1 MPNPGRR
8 PGPILEEWDW
18 QRTGACRDAD
28 PDLFFPPDSER
39 GPRRAAREAAAKAVC
54 QRCPVRRRCAAHA
67 WPRRSPTASGA
78 GCPRR
83 TGNRAGGAPTP
94 LTIIG
99 TPADAD
105 PDLLARRD

>member
-1 MPNPGRR
+1 VPNPGRL

-54 QRCPVRRRCAAHA
+54 RRCPGAAA
-67 WPRRSPTASGA
+67 
-78 GCPRR
+78 
-83 TGNRAGGAPTP
+83 AGGACPGHAGALRHLGRDVRGGP
-94 LTIIG
+94 G
-99 TPADAD
+99 TAPAV
-105 PDLLARRD
+105 ARRLR